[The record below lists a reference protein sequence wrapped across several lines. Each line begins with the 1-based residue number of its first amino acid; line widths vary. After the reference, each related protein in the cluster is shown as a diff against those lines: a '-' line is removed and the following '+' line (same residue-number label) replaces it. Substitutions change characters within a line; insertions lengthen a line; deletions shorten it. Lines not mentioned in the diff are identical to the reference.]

1 MDTSNKNNLNTFT
14 KRNATELYESILQQ
28 AKLLKDFCLQYDCG
42 NIDYAAE
49 IALKLRVWFYSSK
62 FGDSLYNQAISVLG
76 IKNSIFP
83 DSRGLST
90 LHMPTEGNS
99 MLSSYITQ
107 YELNYNI
114 HDILTPVP
122 KIIEDREY
130 NYFSFLD
137 WWSKATILCWKENYV
152 KRKDVVLLLANK
164 DGGAHVDSVLGERLF
179 ELKRQLIKTPVF
191 KVGWKNGDNNEFETY
206 HVDTTKLLHA
216 AVRTIAGEALIVIE
230 NSILP
235 SVNKAYKKMQS

>member
-1 MDTSNKNNLNTFT
+1 MNTSNKNKLNTNT

-28 AKLLKDFCLQYDCG
+28 AKLLKDFCLQYDHG

-49 IALKLRVWFYSSK
+49 IALKLRVWFHSGKY
-62 FGDSLYNQAISVLG
+62 GDSLFNQAISEFD
-76 IKNSIFP
+76 IKKPLFP
-83 DSRGLST
+83 DSRGIPT
-90 LHMPTEGNS
+90 LNMPTEGNS
-99 MLSSYITQ
+99 MLSSYIIQ
-107 YELNYNI
+107 YELNYDI
-114 HDILTPVP
+114 HKILTPVP
-122 KIIEDREY
+122 KFVEDY
-130 NYFSFLD
+130 KYKYFSFLD

-164 DGGAHVDSVLGERLF
+164 DGGAHVDSDLGKRLF
-179 ELKRQLIKTPVF
+179 ELKRQLIKTPEFNVDW
-191 KVGWKNGDNNEFETY
+191 GNGDHNEYETY

-216 AVRTIAGEALIVIE
+216 AIRTIANEALIVIE